1 MFVLVKTVAFDVQVA
16 DVDSFTL
23 RIELFQNE
31 SDSHRFKV
39 GIWRTELY
47 RIQSTFPQSEL
58 TGKPEHQ
65 PSDEEI
71 LISFA
76 QHLAGNYS
84 DFTAD
89 NPDAALQAVLDDFQ
103 GRLRHWLGNRPA

>member
-1 MFVLVKTVAFDVQVA
+1 MFTLIKTVAFDVQIA

-23 RIELFQNE
+23 RLELFQDE
-31 SDSHRFKV
+31 ADSRRFKV

-58 TGKPEHQ
+58 TGKPEHH

-71 LISFA
+71 LVSFG
-76 QHLAGNYS
+76 HYLAGNYS
-84 DFTAD
+84 DFQAD
-89 NPDAALQAVLDDFQ
+89 NRDAALQVVLDDFQ
-103 GRLRHWLGNRPA
+103 RFLDHTLGSN